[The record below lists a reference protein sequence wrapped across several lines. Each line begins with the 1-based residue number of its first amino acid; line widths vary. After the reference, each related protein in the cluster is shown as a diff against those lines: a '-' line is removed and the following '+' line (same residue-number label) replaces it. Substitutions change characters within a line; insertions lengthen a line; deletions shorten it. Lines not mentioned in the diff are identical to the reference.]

1 LRTSKEDFTLHHRQ
15 QLAAAHASARRAAE
29 ARRVAQLRA
38 QQQQQQLQQ
47 QQPPSASSI
56 APASAGNDG
65 QNEVSALAKSG
76 VKDESS
82 EIKVVAPRTT
92 AQPPSG
98 SRAPTSAPTD
108 QAPTAEGLNTSES
121 RSSVAPGASNGP
133 DGQAGSQNGSQPPS
147 ASVQAAANIQ
157 NAAQMAAAM
166 SRQPQ
171 ELLEE
176 ILNILKTA
184 FPLLALSMEKMV
196 DHINVRAKP
205 PIEEDI
211 YRFLSALLN
220 DAISQWSNKT
230 RVRDDNDPMPQQVRE
245 KIRIFCAQTKHDLR
259 QMMHDQFVAQ
269 PITLRE
275 YILRLQRWH
284 ERYEK
289 ALDARPKRE
298 QLDHGDCLLSDFHH
312 SKFDDVEV
320 PGQYMEHV
328 DSNNAFAKISRFA
341 PTLEVAR
348 GFGFFFRRLTMIGTN
363 GTSYIFAVQSPS
375 GRHCRREER
384 LTQLFRI
391 MNTVLQKRKESRK
404 RNLSIHL
411 PAAIPLA
418 PALRL
423 VTNDSSYLTLQDVFD
438 DHCRRMD
445 MWRDKPMLEFIDK
458 WRQIYVPTNVSNDR
472 SHSLA

>member
-1 LRTSKEDFTLHHRQ
+1 
-15 QLAAAHASARRAAE
+15 
-29 ARRVAQLRA
+29 
-38 QQQQQQLQQ
+38 
-47 QQPPSASSI
+47 
-56 APASAGNDG
+56 
-65 QNEVSALAKSG
+65 
-76 VKDESS
+76 
-82 EIKVVAPRTT
+82 
-92 AQPPSG
+92 
-98 SRAPTSAPTD
+98 
-108 QAPTAEGLNTSES
+108 
-121 RSSVAPGASNGP
+121 
-133 DGQAGSQNGSQPPS
+133 
-147 ASVQAAANIQ
+147 
-157 NAAQMAAAM
+157 
-166 SRQPQ
+166 
-171 ELLEE
+171 
-176 ILNILKTA
+176 
-184 FPLLALSMEKMV
+184 
-196 DHINVRAKP
+196 
-205 PIEEDI
+205 
-211 YRFLSALLN
+211 
-220 DAISQWSNKT
+220 
-230 RVRDDNDPMPQQVRE
+230 
-245 KIRIFCAQTKHDLR
+245 
-259 QMMHDQFVAQ
+259 
-269 PITLRE
+269 
-275 YILRLQRWH
+275 
-284 ERYEK
+284 
-289 ALDARPKRE
+289 
-298 QLDHGDCLLSDFHH
+298 
-312 SKFDDVEV
+312 
-320 PGQYMEHV
+320 MEHV